1 MNKRRRITGV
11 VTSNKMDKTVVVET
25 TRKFRHP
32 LYQKVVTRHKHV
44 MAHDEIGCNIGDEV
58 RLVESR
64 PISKNK
70 RWVVEEIT
78 KQLEHATETGEVEG

>member
-1 MNKRRRITGV
+1 MNKRRRINGV
-11 VTSNKMDKTVVVET
+11 VTSNKMDKTVVVEIS
-25 TRKFRHP
+25 RKFRHP
-32 LYQKVVTRHKHV
+32 LYQKVVSSHRRL
-44 MAHDEIGCNIGDEV
+44 MAHDEKGCKIGDEV

-78 KQLEHATETGEVEG
+78 KRVEVEIGSVEVEQ

>member
-1 MNKRRRITGV
+1 
-11 VTSNKMDKTVVVET
+11 VVVEIS
-25 TRKFRHP
+25 RKFRHP
-32 LYQKVVTRHKHV
+32 LYQKVVSSHRRI
-44 MAHDEIGCNIGDEV
+44 MAHDEKGCNIGDEV

-78 KQLEHATETGEVEG
+78 KRVEVEVGSVEVET

>member
-1 MNKRRRITGV
+1 
-11 VTSNKMDKTVVVET
+11 MDKTVVVEIS
-25 TRKFRHP
+25 RKFRHP
-32 LYQKVVTRHKHV
+32 LYQKVVSRHKRV
-44 MAHDEIGCNIGDEV
+44 MAHDEKGCNIGDEV

-78 KQLEHATETGEVEG
+78 KRIEVSVEGVEVET